1 NKNYLIGFIVI
12 ILLGGCG
19 IMEKDIASMDSKD
32 LPDVPAFQDEFTRE
46 FMSSIDKVSD
56 GYYLFH
62 SKTGGYTLPFPEDAH
77 IDQIHYEK
85 VKDHY
90 EGIKFGSDK
99 EKITGE
105 SYTVYVTYENQTKPV
120 TTDIQ
125 LVLASDPVH
134 YEGEFEEKVHDEL
147 THFFARQKYVVSDK
161 ESSTYFFFGVVQS
174 NNSNQYITYRY
185 AVECPDE
192 QKGCDYDLDE
202 IEQEVEKIMTSVEFT
217 NEGEGD

>member
-46 FMSSIDKVSD
+46 FMSSIDEVSD

-90 EGIKFGSDK
+90 EGIKFGSDS
-99 EKITGE
+99 ERITGE
-105 SYTVYVTYENQTKPV
+105 SYTVYVTYENPTKPDEP
-120 TTDIQ
+120 DIQ
-125 LVLASDPVH
+125 LSLVKNAVD
-134 YEGEFEEKVHDEL
+134 YEGEFKKRSLL
-147 THFFARQKYVVSDK
+147 T
-161 ESSTYFFFGVVQS
+161 
-174 NNSNQYITYRY
+174 
-185 AVECPDE
+185 
-192 QKGCDYDLDE
+192 
-202 IEQEVEKIMTSVEFT
+202 
-217 NEGEGD
+217 